1 MKALS
6 NQETLHTVGRSGS
19 VSVENTNIVMM
30 AENMRNRKYTA
41 RKVKQGKERKDKV
54 NHDEVGI
61 NGITQDMTKTIYQ
74 TFIFLWTALKHFTQY
89 FAIQVR
95 KLGQSTDSGRV
106 KKRKTRNSEK
116 GKTTKKGGNN
126 PRNQVKEIAT
136 SLPRKNKHSA
146 VEKSPRTNQETRN
159 HSPSVPWHSP
169 RRNRVS
175 PLENHRS
182 PPKNQHSPQRNEWR
196 TNEEQV
202 WNTQRTAWNRPRT
215 NHRAWNTST
224 RIPQHSLPENTHR
237 THREPLR
244 NNQGTQRE
252 HTWNR
257 ENTERRC
264 GTDSLGRQDSQGPF
278 TTSSHNSNP
287 RTVEKSTRGQ
297 HIIVKLTVLIVTH

>member
-1 MKALS
+1 
-6 NQETLHTVGRSGS
+6 
-19 VSVENTNIVMM
+19 MM
-30 AENMRNRKYTA
+30 AENTRDRKYTA
-41 RKVKQGKERKDKV
+41 RTEKRVKERKDKV

-61 NGITQDMTKTIYQ
+61 NGITQYTTKTIYQ
-74 TFIFLWTALKHFTQY
+74 TILFLWMALKHFTQY
-89 FAIQVR
+89 FDIQVR

-182 PPKNQHSPQRNEWR
+182 PPRNQHSPQKNEWR
-196 TNEEQV
+196 TNKEQV
-202 WNTQRTAWNRPRT
+202 WNIRGTAENRPRT
-215 NHRAWNTST
+215 NHRAGNASM
-224 RIPQHSLPENTHR
+224 RIPCHSLPENTRR
-237 THREPLR
+237 TYGEPLR

-257 ENTERRC
+257 ENTQRTERRC